1 MAEEIEK
8 ERRIE
13 GISQATLRRARND
26 LSKDRLIDKNKSL
39 GTGKFRWY
47 LCAPDNQDASVSKH
61 EQHEQHDKT
70 VDIVIHKTIDNLLN
84 LLKKNR

>member
-1 MAEEIEK
+1 MLAEEIEK
-8 ERRIE
+8 ERRKE

-47 LCAPDNQDASVSKH
+47 LCAPDNQDASVSKR
-61 EQHEQHDKT
+61 EQHDKT